1 MKFTQIVTD
10 SIPIILTLI
19 TINMPLS
26 CIIIHYQPF
35 LIHYFSMGN
44 HLKLAYEPNLH
55 RFPSSAEPLGA
66 ARIPG
71 RASSFDPHR
80 QNAQGWDASAAGDV
94 QGN

>member
-1 MKFTQIVTD
+1 MVRENSEVVMKLTQIVTG

-19 TINMPLS
+19 TIDIPLS
-26 CIIIHYQPF
+26 CTIIHYQPF

-44 HLKLAYEPNLH
+44 HLKL
-55 RFPSSAEPLGA
+55 GA
-66 ARIPG
+66 AGIPG